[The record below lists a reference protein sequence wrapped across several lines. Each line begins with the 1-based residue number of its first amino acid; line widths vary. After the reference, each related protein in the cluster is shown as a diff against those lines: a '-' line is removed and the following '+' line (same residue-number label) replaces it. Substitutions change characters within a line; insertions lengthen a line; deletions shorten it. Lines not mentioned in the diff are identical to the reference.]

1 MYIVEDRMLWKG
13 IVELGLV
20 DEFFREIK
28 ASLDV
33 LKNRMVRRMVP
44 FEGRVL
50 HPSVCPDLEGGGSG
64 FPLPTPLF

>member
-1 MYIVEDRMLWKG
+1 MLWKG

-44 FEGRVL
+44 FEGRIL
-50 HPSVCPDLEGGGSG
+50 HPSVCLDLEGGGSG
-64 FPLPTPLF
+64 FPFPTPLS

>member
-1 MYIVEDRMLWKG
+1 MFWKG

-28 ASLDV
+28 VLFDV
-33 LKNRMVRRMVP
+33 FKNRMVRRMVF

-50 HPSVCPDLEGGGSG
+50 YLLVCSDLEGGGFG
-64 FPLPTPLF
+64 FFFFIFFF

>member
-1 MYIVEDRMLWKG
+1 MFWKG

-28 ASLDV
+28 VLFDV
-33 LKNRMVRRMVP
+33 FKNRMVRRMVF

-50 HPSVCPDLEGGGSG
+50 YLLVC
-64 FPLPTPLF
+64 

>member
-44 FEGRVL
+44 FEGRIL
-50 HPSVCPDLEGGGSG
+50 HPSVCPDLEEGGSG
-64 FPLPTPLF
+64 FPFPTPLF